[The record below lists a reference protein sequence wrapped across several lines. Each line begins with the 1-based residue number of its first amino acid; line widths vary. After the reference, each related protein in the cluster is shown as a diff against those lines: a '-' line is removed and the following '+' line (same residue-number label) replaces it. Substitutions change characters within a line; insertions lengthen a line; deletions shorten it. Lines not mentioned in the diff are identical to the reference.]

1 MCGWLCKVSG
11 TPNWEWILAISPL
24 PPSPFCNDNEKRK
37 KNPSRFSVEVGEW
50 KRGDALA
57 YTIILFRQQCS
68 GWYVCL
74 KIEKLTIPA
83 AQRNA
88 ALQSAE
94 PLAKGRPQELQ
105 QLVCWAEWP

>member
-1 MCGWLCKVSG
+1 M
-11 TPNWEWILAISPL
+11 
-24 PPSPFCNDNEKRK
+24 
-37 KNPSRFSVEVGEW
+37 EVGEW
-50 KRGDALA
+50 KTGDALA